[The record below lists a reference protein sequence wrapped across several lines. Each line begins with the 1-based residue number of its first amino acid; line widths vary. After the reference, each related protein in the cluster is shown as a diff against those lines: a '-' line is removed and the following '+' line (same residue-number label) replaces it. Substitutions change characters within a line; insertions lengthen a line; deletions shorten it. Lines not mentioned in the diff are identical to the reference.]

1 MDALKTF
8 LHAVF
13 VERGKMTFYVAL
25 ICLPT
30 VALLGVGIYF
40 GSTWVPKEARRDAA
54 RITNTHRKT
63 AERLFAHPDSGNSS
77 TNDVRTGR
85 RTSKIGGMPWGWY
98 VDGSRTVVWCQS
110 VVTQSVARS
119 RPPAGRRK
127 TKAVDAPRVVTVWLT
142 TSVPTE
148 EKEFHALAY
157 YGVGGLVAA
166 VLVWLTTLA
175 VVYFVRFVRER
186 DDFLAATAHDLT
198 TPLVGLRMMI
208 GRDDDE
214 ARNLNERMLLIVNNI
229 KDFLR
234 LGGRRR
240 DPQPARVDLVA
251 LCREAYGLFAADYED
266 AASGPVAF
274 DVSRLRGAAL
284 EVFADETMTLQ
295 ILWNLFGNDLKYAA
309 PYGPVAV
316 RFGRVA
322 DRAVLAFVDEG
333 QGMTE
338 TQRRRAFDRYYRAKT
353 VLQTGKGGFGIG
365 LCTAREFARAMGGD
379 LVVAA
384 NMPRGCV
391 FTLTLPAAGAP
402 SAGRRVPRE
411 SDGEANENE
420 RKGD

>member
-8 LHAVF
+8 LRTVF
-13 VERGKMTFYVAL
+13 VERGKMTLYVAL

-40 GSTWVPKEARRDAA
+40 GCTWVPSKAQASLASVTRK
-54 RITNTHRKT
+54 HRAV
-63 AERLFAHPDSGNSS
+63 AERLLSDPDIGNGS
-77 TNDVRTGR
+77 TNAVRRGR
-85 RTSKIGGMPWGWY
+85 RSTKIAGMPWGWY
-98 VDGSRTVVWCQS
+98 VDGSKTVVWCQS
-110 VVTQSVARS
+110 VVTQTVARS
-119 RPPAGRRK
+119 RSSAGRRK
-127 TKAVDAPRVVTVWLT
+127 AKAGDATRVVTVWRT

-148 EKEFHALAY
+148 EEEFHALAY
-157 YGVGGLVAA
+157 YGVGALVAA
-166 VLVWLTTLA
+166 VLVWLTALA

-198 TPLVGLRMMI
+198 TPLVGMRMMI

-214 ARNLNERMLLIVNNI
+214 ARKLNERMLLVVNNI

-240 DPQPARVDLVA
+240 DPQPVRFDLVA

-284 EVFADETMTLQ
+284 EVFADETMTIQ

-309 PYGPVAV
+309 PYGSVAV
-316 RFGRVA
+316 RFGRDG
-322 DRAVLAFVDEG
+322 DRAALAFVDEG

-338 TQRRRAFDRYYRAKT
+338 KQRRRAFDRYYRAKT

-384 NMPRGCV
+384 NAPRGCV
-391 FTLTLPAAGAP
+391 FTLTLPAAIT
-402 SAGRRVPRE
+402 
-411 SDGEANENE
+411 
-420 RKGD
+420 GDAK

>member
-1 MDALKTF
+1 MAMNPGNVEEEITGIPTF
-8 LHAVF
+8 EPSFHLPATWITESQR
-13 VERGKMTFYVAL
+13 ERAES
-25 ICLPT
+25 
-30 VALLGVGIYF
+30 LGY
-40 GSTWVPKEARRDAA
+40 
-54 RITNTHRKT
+54 
-63 AERLFAHPDSGNSS
+63 
-77 TNDVRTGR
+77 
-85 RTSKIGGMPWGWY
+85 
-98 VDGSRTVVWCQS
+98 TVVD
-110 VVTQSVARS
+110 
-119 RPPAGRRK
+119 PPSIIA
-127 TKAVDAPRVVTVWLT
+127 THLT
-142 TSVPTE
+142 EIIRQHISE
-148 EKEFHALAY
+148 L
-157 YGVGGLVAA
+157 
-166 VLVWLTTLA
+166 LTRQD
-175 VVYFVRFVRER
+175 VQ
-186 DDFLAATAHDLT
+186 
-198 TPLVGLRMMI
+198 
-208 GRDDDE
+208 
-214 ARNLNERMLLIVNNI
+214 NIVNNI